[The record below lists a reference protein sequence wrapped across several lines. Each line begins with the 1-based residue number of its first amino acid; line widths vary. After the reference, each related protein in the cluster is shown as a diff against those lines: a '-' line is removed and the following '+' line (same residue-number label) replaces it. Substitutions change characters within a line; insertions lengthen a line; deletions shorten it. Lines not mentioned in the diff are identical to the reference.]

1 MKATQNSLNYMT
13 GFGNEF
19 ETEALP
25 GALPKGRFSPQK
37 CPYQLYAEQFSSTA
51 FTAPRA
57 KNRRTWTY
65 RLRPSVAMQGEFES
79 IDNGLI
85 RTGPSRELNCPPDV
99 LRWDPFPIDQ
109 STGDFLDGLATIA
122 VNGDVSLQTGLGVHI
137 YRAEIGMGKR
147 FFYSADGELLIVPQQ
162 GAILAQT
169 ELGQLHVAPG
179 EILVIPRGLK
189 FRIELPDGPVRGYVC
204 ENYGAPLELPERG
217 PVGANGFANNRDFQY
232 PVASF
237 EDKEEVH
244 TLVVK
249 FCGQLYQTTLDRSV
263 LDVVAWVGNSAPY
276 KYDLARFNV
285 INTVSF
291 DHPDPSIFTVLT
303 SPSDTAGVANLD
315 FVVFPPRW
323 IVAENTFRPPWFHR
337 NIMSEFMGLIKGTY
351 DAKEKGFEPG
361 GMSLHNCMTPHGPEA
376 AVFEKAS
383 KVDLK
388 PERFDNTLA
397 FMFESRYVIAPTK
410 FALKSEHRQRD
421 YSKCWS
427 GIQKLF
433 DENP

>member
-1 MKATQNSLNYMT
+1 MKTKQDTLQYMT

-37 CPYQLYAEQFSSTA
+37 CSYKLYAEQFSSTA

-57 KNRRTWTY
+57 RNRRTWTY
-65 RLRPSVAMQGEFES
+65 RLRPSVAMRGDFGA
-79 IDNGLI
+79 IGNGLL
-85 RTGPSRELNCPPDV
+85 RTGPGTELKCPPDAM
-99 LRWDPFPIDQ
+99 RWDPFPVDEL
-109 STGDFLDGLATIA
+109 TGDFLDGLATVA
-122 VNGDVSLQTGLGVHI
+122 VNGDARTQTGLGIHI
-137 YRAEIGMGKR
+137 YRADRGMGKR

-162 GAILAQT
+162 GAVLAQT

-179 EILVIPRGLK
+179 EILVIPRGLT
-189 FRIELPDGPVRGYVC
+189 FRIELPDGSARGYVC
-204 ENYGAPLELPERG
+204 ENYGSPLELPERG
-217 PVGANGFANNRDFQY
+217 PVGSNGFANNRDFQY

-237 EDKEEVH
+237 EDKEEAH

-249 FCGQLYQTTLDRSV
+249 FCGELYQTILDRSP

-276 KYDLARFNV
+276 KYDLSRFNV

-323 IVAENTFRPPWFHR
+323 MVADDTFRPPWFHR

-383 KVDLK
+383 NADLK
-388 PERFDNTLA
+388 PERYDNTLA
-397 FMFESRYVIAPTK
+397 FMFESRYVMTPTK
-410 FALKSEHRQRD
+410 FAMESECRQRD
-421 YSKCWS
+421 YSQCWS
-427 GIQKLF
+427 DLKKNF
-433 DENP
+433 DGNP

>member
-1 MKATQNSLNYMT
+1 MKATQDTLEYMT

-25 GALPKGRFSPQK
+25 GAVPKGRFSPQR
-37 CPYQLYAEQFSSTA
+37 CPYNLYAEQFSSTA

-65 RLRPSVAMQGEFES
+65 RLRPSVAMRGDFEV
-79 IDNGLI
+79 IDKGLI
-85 RTGPSRELNCPPDV
+85 RTGPATELNCPPD
-99 LRWDPFPIDQ
+99 LMRWDPFPVVE
-109 STGDFLDGLATIA
+109 STGDFLDGLATVA
-122 VNGDVSLQTGLGVHI
+122 VNGDVRTQIGLGIHM
-137 YRAEIGMGKR
+137 YRADRGMGKK

-162 GAILAQT
+162 GAVLAQT
-169 ELGQLHVAPG
+169 ELGQLHVTPG

-189 FRIELPDGPVRGYVC
+189 FRIELPDGPARGYVC

-237 EDKEEVH
+237 EDKEEEH
-244 TLVVK
+244 ALVVK
-249 FCGQLYQTTLDRSV
+249 FCGELYQTTLDRSV

-276 KYDLARFNV
+276 KYDLSRFNV

-323 IVAENTFRPPWFHR
+323 MVAENTFRPPWFHR
-337 NIMSEFMGLIKGTY
+337 NIMSEFMGLLKGSY
-351 DAKEKGFEPG
+351 DAKGKGFEPG
-361 GMSLHNCMTPHGPEA
+361 GMSLHNCMSPHGPEA

-383 KVDLK
+383 KAELK
-388 PERFDNTLA
+388 PERFENTLA
-397 FMFESRYVIAPTK
+397 FMFESRYVLSPTK
-410 FALKSEHRQRD
+410 FAMESEQRQRD

-427 GIQKLF
+427 GIQKHF
-433 DENP
+433 DGNP

>member
-1 MKATQNSLNYMT
+1 MKQDTLEYMT

-25 GALPKGRFSPQK
+25 GALPTGRFSPQK
-37 CPYQLYAEQFSSTA
+37 CSYKLYAEQFSSTA

-57 KNRRTWTY
+57 RNRRTWTY
-65 RLRPSVAMQGEFES
+65 RLRPSVAMRGDFEA
-79 IDNGLI
+79 IDKGLL
-85 RTGPSRELNCPPDV
+85 RTGPDTELKCPPDV
-99 LRWDPFPIDQ
+99 MRWDPCPVGE
-109 STGDFLDGLATIA
+109 SAGDFLDGLVTVA
-122 VNGDVSLQTGLGVHI
+122 VNGDARNQTGLGVHI
-137 YRAEIGMGKR
+137 YRADRGMGKKL
-147 FFYSADGELLIVPQQ
+147 FYSADGELLIVPQQ

-169 ELGQLHVAPG
+169 EMGQLHVASG
-179 EILVIPRGLK
+179 EMLVIPRGVK

-204 ENYGAPLELPERG
+204 ENYGSPLELPERG

-237 EDKEEVH
+237 EDKEEEH
-244 TLVVK
+244 KLVVK
-249 FCGQLYQTTLDRSV
+249 FCGELYQTILDFSP

-276 KYDLARFNV
+276 KYDLSRFNV
-285 INTVSF
+285 INTVSY

-303 SPSDTAGVANLD
+303 SPSDTTGVANLD

-323 IVAENTFRPPWFHR
+323 MVADNTFRPPWFHR

-383 KVDLK
+383 NAELK
-388 PERFDNTLA
+388 PERYENTLA
-397 FMFESRYVIAPTK
+397 FMLESRYVIAPTK
-410 FALKSEHRQRD
+410 FAMESEHRQRN
-421 YSKCWS
+421 YSECWS
-427 GIQKLF
+427 GIKKYF
-433 DENP
+433 DGNP

>member
-1 MKATQNSLNYMT
+1 MKAKQDTPEYMT

-25 GALPKGRFSPQK
+25 GALPTGRFSPQK
-37 CPYQLYAEQFSSTA
+37 CSYKLYAEQFSSTA

-65 RLRPSVAMQGEFES
+65 RLRPSVAIKGDFEA
-79 IDNGLI
+79 IDKGLL
-85 RTGPSRELNCPPDV
+85 RTGPGTELKCPPDV
-99 LRWDPFPIDQ
+99 MRWDPFPVGE
-109 STGDFLDGLATIA
+109 STGDFLDGLATVA
-122 VNGDVSLQTGLGVHI
+122 VNGDAKHQTGLGIHI
-137 YRAEIGMGKR
+137 YRADRGMGKKL
-147 FFYSADGELLIVPQQ
+147 FYSADGELLIVPQQ

-169 ELGQLHVAPG
+169 ELGQLYVAPG
-179 EILVIPRGLK
+179 EILVIPRGVK

-204 ENYGAPLELPERG
+204 ENYGSPLELPERG
-217 PVGANGFANNRDFQY
+217 PVGSNGFANDRDFQY

-237 EDKEEVH
+237 EDKEEEH

-249 FCGQLYQTTLDRSV
+249 FCGELYQTILDFSP

-276 KYDLARFNV
+276 KYDLSRFNV
-285 INTVSF
+285 INTVSY

-303 SPSDTAGVANLD
+303 SPSDTTGVANLD

-323 IVAENTFRPPWFHR
+323 MVADNTFRPPWFHR

-383 KVDLK
+383 NAELK
-388 PERFDNTLA
+388 PERYENTLA
-397 FMFESRYVIAPTK
+397 FMFESRYVISPTK
-410 FALKSEHRQRD
+410 FAMESEHRQRD
-421 YSKCWS
+421 YSACWS
-427 GIQKLF
+427 GIKKHF
-433 DENP
+433 DGNP

>member
-1 MKATQNSLNYMT
+1 MTATQDTLEYMT
-13 GFGNEF
+13 GFGNEL

-25 GALPKGRFSPQK
+25 GALPTGRFSPQQ
-37 CPYQLYAEQFSSTA
+37 CPYKLYAEQFSSTA

-57 KNRRTWTY
+57 RNRRTWTY
-65 RLRPSVAMQGEFES
+65 RLRPSVAMAGDFEA
-79 IDNGLI
+79 IGNGLL
-85 RTGPSRELNCPPDV
+85 RTGPATELNCPPDV
-99 LRWDPFPIDQ
+99 MRWDPFPVDET
-109 STGDFLDGLATIA
+109 TGDFVDGLATMA
-122 VNGDVSLQTGLGVHI
+122 VNGDARTHTGLGIHI
-137 YRAEIGMGKR
+137 YRADRGMGKKV
-147 FFYSADGELLIVPQQ
+147 FYNADGELLIVPQQ

-169 ELGQLHVAPG
+169 ELGRLHVAPG

-189 FRIELPDGPVRGYVC
+189 FRIELPEGPARGYVC
-204 ENYGAPLELPERG
+204 ENYGSPLELPERG

-232 PVASF
+232 PVAAF
-237 EDKEEVH
+237 EDNEEEH
-244 TLVVK
+244 ILIVK
-249 FCGQLYQTTLDRSV
+249 FCGALYQTV
-263 LDVVAWVGNSAPY
+263 LDHSPFDVVGWVGNSAPY

-323 IVAENTFRPPWFHR
+323 MVAENTFRPPWFHR

-383 KVDLK
+383 KAELK
-388 PERFDNTLA
+388 PERYENTLA
-397 FMFESRYVIAPTK
+397 FMFESRYVISPTK
-410 FALKSEHRQRD
+410 FALESGCRQRE
-421 YSKCWS
+421 YAKCWS
-427 GIQKLF
+427 GIKKHF
-433 DENP
+433 DGNP

>member
-1 MKATQNSLNYMT
+1 MKTKQDNLQYMT

-25 GALPKGRFSPQK
+25 GALPTGQFSPQK
-37 CPYQLYAEQFSSTA
+37 CAYKLYAEQFSSTA

-65 RLRPSVAMQGEFES
+65 RLRPSVAMGGDFVAVEK
-79 IDNGLI
+79 GLI
-85 RTGPSRELNCPPDV
+85 QTAPGMDINCPPDV
-99 LRWDPFPIDQ
+99 LRWSPLPLDG
-109 STGDFLDGLATIA
+109 SSGDFIEGLTTVA
-122 VNGDVSLQTGLGVHI
+122 VNGDARAQIGLGIHV
-137 YRAEIGMGKR
+137 YRADRSMGKKV
-147 FFYSADGELLIVPQQ
+147 FYCADGEMLIVPQQ

-169 ELGQLHVAPG
+169 ELGQLHVTPG

-204 ENYGAPLELPERG
+204 ENYGAALELPERG
-217 PVGANGFANNRDFQY
+217 PVGANGFANDRDFQY

-237 EDKEEVH
+237 EDNEEEH

-249 FCGQLYQTTLDRSV
+249 FCGELYQTTLDHSPF
-263 LDVVAWVGNSAPY
+263 DVVAWVGNSAPC
-276 KYDLARFNV
+276 KYDLARYNA

-303 SPSDTAGVANLD
+303 SPSDTPGVANLD

-323 IVAENTFRPPWFHR
+323 MVAENTFRPPWFHR
-337 NIMSEFMGLIKGTY
+337 NIMSEFMGLITGTY
-351 DAKEKGFEPG
+351 DAKGKGFEPG

-383 KVDLK
+383 NTELK
-388 PERFDNTLA
+388 PERYENTLA
-397 FMFESRYVIAPTK
+397 FMFESRYVMTPTK
-410 FALKSEHRQRD
+410 FAMESECRQRD
-421 YSKCWS
+421 YSQCWS
-427 GIQKLF
+427 DLKKNF
-433 DENP
+433 DGNP

>member
-1 MKATQNSLNYMT
+1 MKAKLDTLHYMT

-25 GALPKGRFSPQK
+25 GALPTGQFSPQK
-37 CPYQLYAEQFSSTA
+37 CSYKLYAEQFSSTA

-57 KNRRTWTY
+57 KNRRTWMY
-65 RLRPSVAMQGEFES
+65 RLRPSVAMGGDFMAIEK
-79 IDNGLI
+79 DLI
-85 RTGPSRELNCPPDV
+85 RTAPGTDINCPPDV
-99 LRWDPFPIDQ
+99 LRWSALPLDGT
-109 STGDFLDGLATIA
+109 TGDFIDGLTTIA
-122 VNGDVSLQTGLGVHI
+122 VNGDARVQIGLGIHV
-137 YRAEIGMGKR
+137 YRADRSMGKKV
-147 FFYSADGELLIVPQQ
+147 FYCADGELLIVPQQ

-169 ELGQLHVAPG
+169 ELGQLNVVPG
-179 EILVIPRGLK
+179 EIMVIPRGLK

-217 PVGANGFANNRDFQY
+217 PVGANGFANDRDFQY

-237 EDKEEVH
+237 EDNDEAH

-249 FCGQLYQTTLDRSV
+249 FCGELYQTTLDHSPF
-263 LDVVAWVGNSAPY
+263 DVVAWVGNSAPY
-276 KYDLARFNV
+276 KYDLARYNV

-303 SPSDTAGVANLD
+303 SPSDTPGVANLD

-323 IVAENTFRPPWFHR
+323 MVAENTFRPPWFHR
-337 NIMSEFMGLIKGTY
+337 NIMSEFMGLIRGTY

-383 KVDLK
+383 NAELK
-388 PERFDNTLA
+388 PERYQNTLA
-397 FMFESRYVIAPTK
+397 FMFESRYVITPTK
-410 FALKSEHRQRD
+410 FAMESECRQRD
-421 YSKCWS
+421 YSTCWS
-427 GIQKLF
+427 GIKKNF
-433 DENP
+433 DGNP

>member
-1 MKATQNSLNYMT
+1 MKAKQDTLEYMT

-37 CPYQLYAEQFSSTA
+37 CSYKLYAEQFSSTA

-65 RLRPSVAMQGEFES
+65 RLYPSVAMGGDFEA
-79 IDNGLI
+79 IDKGLI
-85 RTGPSRELNCPPDV
+85 RTGPATELNCPPDV
-99 LRWDPFPIDQ
+99 MRWDPFPVDE
-109 STGDFLDGLATIA
+109 STGDFLDGLATVA
-122 VNGDVSLQTGLGVHI
+122 VNGDVRTQTGLGIHI
-137 YRAEIGMGKR
+137 YRADRGMGKK

-162 GAILAQT
+162 GAVLAQT

-189 FRIELPDGPVRGYVC
+189 FRIELPDGAARGYVC
-204 ENYGAPLELPERG
+204 ENYGTPLELPERG
-217 PVGANGFANNRDFQY
+217 PVGSNGFANNRDFQY

-237 EDKEEVH
+237 EDKEEEH

-249 FCGQLYQTTLDRSV
+249 FCGELFQTTLDRSV

-276 KYDLARFNV
+276 KYDLSRFNV

-303 SPSDTAGVANLD
+303 SPSNTVGVANLD

-323 IVAENTFRPPWFHR
+323 MVAENTFRPPWFHR
-337 NIMSEFMGLIKGTY
+337 NIMSEFMGLLKGSY
-351 DAKEKGFEPG
+351 DAKGKGFEPG
-361 GMSLHNCMTPHGPEA
+361 SMSLHNCMSPHGPEA
-376 AVFEKAS
+376 AIFEKAS
-383 KVDLK
+383 NTELK
-388 PERFDNTLA
+388 PERYENSLA
-397 FMFESRYVIAPTK
+397 FMFESRYVISPTK
-410 FALKSEHRQRD
+410 FAMESEHRQRD
-421 YSKCWS
+421 YAKCWS
-427 GIQKLF
+427 GIEKHF
-433 DENP
+433 DGNP

>member
-1 MKATQNSLNYMT
+1 MKEKQDTLVYMT

-37 CPYQLYAEQFSSTA
+37 CSYKLYAEQFSSTA
-51 FTAPRA
+51 FTVPRA

-65 RLRPSVAMQGEFES
+65 RLRPSVAMRGDFEA
-79 IDNGLI
+79 IGNGLI
-85 RTGPSRELNCPPDV
+85 RTGPCTELNCPPDV
-99 LRWDPFPIDQ
+99 LRWDPFPVDE
-109 STGDFLDGLATIA
+109 SAGDFLDGLYTVA
-122 VNGDVSLQTGLGVHI
+122 VNGDARTQTGLGIHI
-137 YRAEIGMGKR
+137 YRAGRGMGKK

-162 GAILAQT
+162 GAVLAQT

-189 FRIELPDGPVRGYVC
+189 FRIELPDGPARGYVC
-204 ENYGAPLELPERG
+204 ENYGSPLELPERG
-217 PVGANGFANNRDFQY
+217 PVGSNGLANNRDFHY

-237 EDKEEVH
+237 EDKEEEH
-244 TLVVK
+244 ALVVK
-249 FCGQLYQTTLDRSV
+249 FCGELYQSTLDRSV

-276 KYDLARFNV
+276 KYDLSRFNA

-303 SPSDTAGVANLD
+303 SPSDTDGVANLD

-323 IVAENTFRPPWFHR
+323 MVAENTFRPPWFHR
-337 NIMSEFMGLIKGTY
+337 NIMSEFMGLIKGSY

-383 KVDLK
+383 NVELK
-388 PERFDNTLA
+388 PERYENTLA

-410 FALKSEHRQRD
+410 FAMESKYRQRD

-427 GIQKLF
+427 GLKKHF
-433 DENP
+433 DGNP

>member
-1 MKATQNSLNYMT
+1 MKSTQDTLEYMT

-25 GALPKGRFSPQK
+25 DALPTGRFSPQK
-37 CPYQLYAEQFSSTA
+37 CAYHLYAEQFSTTA

-65 RLRPSVAMQGEFES
+65 RLRPSVAILGEYEAV
-79 IDNGLI
+79 DKGLL
-85 RTGPSRELNCPPDV
+85 RTAPNTELNCPPDV
-99 LRWDPFPIDQ
+99 MRWDPLPIDE

-122 VNGDVSLQTGLGVHI
+122 VNGDMSTQIGLGIHI
-137 YRAEIGMGKR
+137 YRADKGMGKKI
-147 FFYSADGELLIVPQQ
+147 FYSADGEFLVVPQH
-162 GAILAQT
+162 GSILAQT
-169 ELGQLHVAPG
+169 ELGQLHVEPG

-204 ENYGAPLELPERG
+204 ENYGSPLELPERG
-217 PVGANGFANNRDFQY
+217 PVGANGFANDRDFQY
-232 PVASF
+232 PVAWF
-237 EDKEEVH
+237 EDKEEEH

-249 FCGQLYQTTLDRSV
+249 FGGELYQTKLDYSP

-276 KYDLARFNV
+276 KYDLSRFNV

-303 SPSDTAGVANLD
+303 SSSDTSGVANLD

-323 IVAENTFRPPWFHR
+323 MVAEDTFRPPWFHR
-337 NIMSEFMGLIKGTY
+337 NIMSEFMGLIKGAY
-351 DAKEKGFEPG
+351 DAKGEGFEPG
-361 GMSLHNCMTPHGPEA
+361 GMSLHNCMSPHGPEA

-383 KVDLK
+383 TVELK
-388 PERFDNTLA
+388 PERYENTLA
-397 FMFESRYVIAPTK
+397 FMFESRYVISPTK
-410 FALKSEHRQRD
+410 FAMESTCRQHD
-421 YSKCWS
+421 YAKCWS
-427 GIQKLF
+427 GIKKRF
-433 DENP
+433 DGTP

>member
-1 MKATQNSLNYMT
+1 MKSKRDILEYMT

-37 CPYQLYAEQFSSTA
+37 CSYKLYAEQFSSTA

-57 KNRRTWTY
+57 RNRRTWTY
-65 RLRPSVAMQGEFES
+65 RLRPSVAMRGDFDA
-79 IDNGLI
+79 IDNGLL
-85 RTGPSRELNCPPDV
+85 RTGPGTEPHCPPDV
-99 LRWDPFPIDQ
+99 LRWDPFPVNE
-109 STGDFLDGLATIA
+109 SVGDFLDGLATIA
-122 VNGDVSLQTGLGVHI
+122 VNGDARVQTGLGIHI
-137 YRAEIGMGKR
+137 YRADRGMGSR

-162 GAILAQT
+162 GAVLAQT

-179 EILVIPRGLK
+179 EILVIPRGLT
-189 FRIELPDGPVRGYVC
+189 FRIELPDGMARGYVC

-232 PVASF
+232 PVAWF
-237 EDKEEVH
+237 EDKEEEH

-249 FCGQLYQTTLDRSV
+249 FCGQLYQTTLGRSP

-276 KYDLARFNV
+276 KYDLSRFNV

-303 SPSDTAGVANLD
+303 SPSDTDGVANMD

-323 IVAENTFRPPWFHR
+323 MVAEDTFRPPWFHR
-337 NIMSEFMGLIKGTY
+337 NIMSEFMGLIKGAY
-351 DAKEKGFEPG
+351 DAKGKGFEPG

-383 KVDLK
+383 AADLQ
-388 PERFDNTLA
+388 PERYDNTLA
-397 FMFESRYVIAPTK
+397 FMFESRYIISPTK
-410 FALKSEHRQRD
+410 FAMDSEQRQRD
-421 YSKCWS
+421 YSQCWS
-427 GIQKLF
+427 GLQKHF
-433 DENP
+433 DGKP